1 MKVINF
7 NKEVVGVAMKK
18 GGKVVLYCGSIIL
31 PYLLNVDKTV
41 VKCTMG
47 VVDYEDAIGAIM
59 DSSMWSNDKVKLMD
73 IVKRDGD
80 ATYYKS
86 VINIANSRMFS
97 TDKVAAID
105 KISKK

>member
-1 MKVINF
+1 MKGINF
-7 NKEVVGVAMKK
+7 NKETIGVAIKK
-18 GGKVVLYCGSIIL
+18 GSKVALYCGTAIL
-31 PYLLNVDKTV
+31 PYLLNVDKTA

-59 DSSMWSNDKVKLMD
+59 DSNMWSSDKVKLVD

-97 TDKVAAID
+97 SDKVSAID
-105 KISKK
+105 KISRK